1 MQPLRVTGSR
11 REAVPVKKGCWIG
24 KKKKKRVQCSR
35 KAECL
40 VNRITPEHFYACI

>member
-24 KKKKKRVQCSR
+24 KKKKKKKESTVQ
-35 KAECL
+35 
-40 VNRITPEHFYACI
+40 

>member
-24 KKKKKRVQCSR
+24 KKKKKREYSAVG
-35 KAECL
+35 KL
-40 VNRITPEHFYACI
+40 NVW

>member
-24 KKKKKRVQCSR
+24 KKKKREYSAVGKLNVW
-35 KAECL
+35 
-40 VNRITPEHFYACI
+40 

>member
-24 KKKKKRVQCSR
+24 KKKKKKREYSAVG
-35 KAECL
+35 KL
-40 VNRITPEHFYACI
+40 NVW